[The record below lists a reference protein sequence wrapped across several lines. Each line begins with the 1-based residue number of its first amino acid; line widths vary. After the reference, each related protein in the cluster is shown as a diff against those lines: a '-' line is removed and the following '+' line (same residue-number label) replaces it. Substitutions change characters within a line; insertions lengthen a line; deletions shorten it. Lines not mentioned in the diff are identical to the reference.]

1 MQRRHFL
8 AGAAALAGGALAPRF
23 AMANVPTPFTFDM
36 APPMDNR
43 EKFIAW
49 GVAQRGEDPRFLG
62 ERFDRFVALVRNE
75 DIWDDRHKRAF
86 LLTPREKFV
95 LKQNLDRAYAHA
107 FLDIGFGVTISG
119 PHIVG
124 RMTSTIDPK
133 KGEKV
138 LEIGT
143 GSGYQSAYLAH
154 LTDQVY
160 TIEIIKPLAE
170 RTRGIYDDLVKD
182 GYVEFAAIRS
192 RAADGYYG
200 WVNEAVAPAAASSP
214 AASASPAAAP
224 VATPT
229 PAAAPVA
236 APSPAAAAGATPS
249 PAASPSPAVE
259 GPMMFDKIIV
269 TCGIDHV
276 PPPLLQQ
283 LKPNGIMVIPVGP
296 PGAQRVLK
304 VVKTQAEDGTITV
317 SRSDIYGGRIVP
329 FVPFTKLEGDVI
341 KGTHNN

>member
-1 MQRRHFL
+1 VERRQFL
-8 AGAAALAGGALAPRF
+8 AGAAGLVGGALIPRF
-23 AMANVPTPFTFDM
+23 AFAKVPTPFTFDM
-36 APPMDNR
+36 SPPMDSR
-43 EKFIAW
+43 EKFIEW
-49 GVAQRGEDPRFLG
+49 GVAERGEDPKFLG
-62 ERFDRFVALVRNE
+62 ERFDRFGAMVRNE
-75 DIWDDRHKRAF
+75 DIWDPRHKRAF

-95 LKQNLDRAYAHA
+95 LPQNLGRAYEHA
-107 FLDIGFGVTISG
+107 FLDIGYGVTISG

-133 KGEKV
+133 QGEKV

-143 GSGYQSAYLAH
+143 GSGYQSAYLSH

-170 RTRGIYDDLVKD
+170 RTRSTYDSLIAD
-182 GYVEFAAIRS
+182 GYVEFKAIQS
-192 RAADGYYG
+192 RNADGYYG
-200 WVNEAVAPAAASSP
+200 WVETAAAAPAPAA
-214 AASASPAAAP
+214 
-224 VATPT
+224 T
-229 PAAAPVA
+229 PAAAA
-236 APSPAAAAGATPS
+236 SPTPAAGATPVA
-249 PAASPSPAVE
+249 AASPAPAATLAAAAPE
-259 GPMMFDKIIV
+259 QIMFDKIIV

-304 VVKTQAEDGTITV
+304 VVKNQAADGSITV
-317 SRSDIYGGRIVP
+317 ARSDIYGGRIVP
-329 FVPFTKLEGDVI
+329 FVPFTKLEGDAI

>member
-1 MQRRHFL
+1 LRRRDFL
-8 AGAAALAGGALAPRF
+8 LGAAALGAGAALPAR
-23 AMANVPTPFTFDM
+23 AAVPTKFTFDLN
-36 APPMDNR
+36 PPMDSE

-49 GVAQRGEDPRFLG
+49 GVSQRGEDPKYLAERFQRFL
-62 ERFDRFVALVRNE
+62 AMVRNE
-75 DIWDDRHKRAF
+75 DITDDRHKRAF

-95 LKQNLDRAYAHA
+95 LPQNLGRAYEHA

-133 KGEKV
+133 KGERV
-138 LEIGT
+138 LEVGT
-143 GSGYQSAYLAH
+143 GSGYQSAYLSH

-170 RTRGIYDDLVKD
+170 RTRGIYDALIKD
-182 GYVEFAAIRS
+182 GYDEFSAIHTRN
-192 RAADGYYG
+192 ADGYYG
-200 WVNEAVAPAAASSP
+200 WVEEAAAAAAAAPAAAATPAADATPAP
-214 AASASPAAAP
+214 AASPA
-224 VATPT
+224 
-229 PAAAPVA
+229 
-236 APSPAAAAGATPS
+236 PAAAAS
-249 PAASPSPAVE
+249 

-283 LKPNGIMVIPVGP
+283 LKPDGIMVIPVGP

-304 VVKTQAEDGTITV
+304 VVKSQAADGSITV
-317 SRSDIYGGRIVP
+317 ARSDIYGGRIVP
-329 FVPFTKLEGDVI
+329 FVPFTKLEGEQI